1 MKKINI
7 TFLATILF
15 SSLILASCNKNNNV
29 SSSSSSTTSSSSSS
43 SNSTSS
49 SNINEESLLNLQ
61 KSFRLEGQYEING
74 YTHPFTSIFTE
85 NGYYNSEFYYNNE
98 YPEVL
103 IPYEEYN
110 VLLENDNVYLL
121 QTNVDNTMKKTLY
134 PDYTPDMFAN
144 PFKQLSVADF
154 LKTENPNVFT
164 VKLEKQLDLADS
176 LTNWSHSEAKEMFVT
191 FSNNQITN
199 ITATLSTAYDGDITY
214 NMNFFEIGSASI
226 PNVTY
231 ETKSEH

>member
-15 SSLILASCNKNNNV
+15 SSLILTSCNKNNNV

-98 YPEVL
+98 
-103 IPYEEYN
+103 
-110 VLLENDNVYLL
+110 
-121 QTNVDNTMKKTLY
+121 
-134 PDYTPDMFAN
+134 
-144 PFKQLSVADF
+144 
-154 LKTENPNVFT
+154 
-164 VKLEKQLDLADS
+164 
-176 LTNWSHSEAKEMFVT
+176 
-191 FSNNQITN
+191 
-199 ITATLSTAYDGDITY
+199 
-214 NMNFFEIGSASI
+214 
-226 PNVTY
+226 
-231 ETKSEH
+231 